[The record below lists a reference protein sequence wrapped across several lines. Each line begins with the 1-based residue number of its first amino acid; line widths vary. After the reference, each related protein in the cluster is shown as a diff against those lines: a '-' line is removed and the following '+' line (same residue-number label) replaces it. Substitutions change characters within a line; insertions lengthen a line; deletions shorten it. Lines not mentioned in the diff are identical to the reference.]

1 MYDIEQGLKQMTIN
15 IMKKLLPISKSN
27 AALSSRRRRVVF
39 ASLVCQPVLFDLDRA
54 RRGEERGKEKERANG
69 RTGGQT
75 RTSSGFRLDGRKEGR
90 E

>member
-27 AALSSRRRRVVF
+27 AALSSHRRRRVVF
-39 ASLVCQPVLFDLDRA
+39 ASLVCQPVLFDLDRE
-54 RRGEERGKEKERANG
+54 RRGVGQRERASEWADADVFG
-69 RTGGQT
+69 VQAQWE
-75 RTSSGFRLDGRKEGR
+75 EGR